1 MHVQRRERLIGPV
14 VWCVLGLALCAA
26 SPTSVAAGGS
36 YLVDDASITT
46 PGRCQL
52 ESWLQ
57 TFSSGAS
64 VLETAPACSTGPVE
78 WSVAL
83 ASQHDP
89 QVNLVSPGIKWQVRN
104 GDAGDRW
111 GIALDVGATR
121 AQGRWNN
128 AMTYASFSRILESDQ
143 RWMVNFNL
151 GVTRTPGH
159 ALRPLMGEEAE
170 YSLSPRVTLL
180 AEHLWPINGRHE
192 EQFGGRYVFGNDSI
206 DLIAGLSGPDHWLTV
221 GLNLAF

>member
-1 MHVQRRERLIGPV
+1 MQGRVRHVGWLTCCFLILCVAGRE
-14 VWCVLGLALCAA
+14 
-26 SPTSVAAGGS
+26 TFAAGGS

-57 TFSSGAS
+57 VFSSGAS
-64 VLETAPACSTGPVE
+64 VLETAPACSTGAIE

-89 QVNLVSPGIKWQVRN
+89 HANLVSPGIKWQLRN

-111 GIALDVGATR
+111 GIALDVGATHV
-121 AQGRWNN
+121 QGRWNN
-128 AMTYASFSRILESDQ
+128 TMAYASFSRILESDQ
-143 RWMVNFNL
+143 RWTVNFNA
-151 GVTRTPGH
+151 GATRTPGH
-159 ALRPLMGEEAE
+159 ASRPLMGEEAE
-170 YSLSPRVTLL
+170 YALSPSVTLL
-180 AEHLWPINGRHE
+180 AEHLWPINGRNE
-192 EQFGGRYVFGNDSI
+192 AQLGGRYVFGNDSV
-206 DLIAGLSGPDHWLTV
+206 DLIAGTSGPDHWMTI